1 MSNKRGLAVV
11 YAGVIAAL
19 VAFVATYPR
28 FHSASSSRA
37 SPSDA
42 APAPVVGSGVA
53 AVTGHAAADLTAHAI
68 RPLSWAC
75 LTAVQRDA
83 LAPLAPQWD
92 HFSDARKRKWLKI
105 AARYPKMR
113 AEEQQRLHQ
122 RMADW
127 IRMTPEQRRVARE
140 NYQLS
145 KELSVQ
151 AREKAWSAYQQL
163 PDEWKRKL
171 AAAEKARRPTVV
183 SAPPSGKREIKDLG
197 KLERSRERADAAAAA
212 PRADASA
219 SAATGGPGTLSGI
232 TPPPSASA
240 AAPASLP
247 AADSPIEPKK
257 PVQSVPWFFNDHAQ

>member
-1 MSNKRGLAVV
+1 VNNKHGLAVV

-28 FHSASSSRA
+28 FHPASSSRA

-42 APAPVVGSGVA
+42 APAPVGSSVA
-53 AVTGHAAADLTAHAI
+53 AVTGHAAADMTTHAI
-68 RPLSWAC
+68 NPLSWAR
-75 LTAVQRDA
+75 LTAAQRDA

-92 HFSDARKRKWLKI
+92 HFSDERKRKWLKI
-105 AARYPKMR
+105 VARYPKMR
-113 AEEQQRLHQ
+113 PEEQQRLHQ
-122 RMADW
+122 RMAEW

-163 PDEWKRKL
+163 PDELKRKL
-171 AAAEKARRPTVV
+171 AAAEQARRPTVV

-197 KLERSRERADAAAAA
+197 KLERSRERADADAAA
-212 PRADASA
+212 PRAGASA
-219 SAATGGPGTLSGI
+219 SAATGGPGT
-232 TPPPSASA
+232 PPGANPAPSASA
-240 AAPASLP
+240 AASTSPP
-247 AADSPIEPKK
+247 AAGSQTEPEK